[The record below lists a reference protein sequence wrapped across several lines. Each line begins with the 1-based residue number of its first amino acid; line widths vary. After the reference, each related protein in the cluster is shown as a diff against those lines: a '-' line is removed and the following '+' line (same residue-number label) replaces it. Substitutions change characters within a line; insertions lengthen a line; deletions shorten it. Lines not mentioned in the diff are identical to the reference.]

1 MTQKPQVTEIP
12 LHDLPVPARRI
23 LGEEIDRL
31 LVWRTPMRS
40 RFRDINTRDG
50 LLVHGL
56 AGWGEISPFW
66 DYGAAEIRRWVAA
79 GIEVATQEPPQP
91 RRQTVPV
98 NITVPILPAD
108 TAYQLVKT
116 YISDDEP
123 TTAKVKVSGA
133 GTDLNADADRVAAV
147 RDALG
152 RGGQI
157 RVDANAG
164 WTPAQAVRAIR
175 VLQQAAGDLE
185 YVEQPCESV
194 NEMAEL
200 RRSVDVPIAADE
212 SIRRSSDPLA
222 VRREH
227 AADLVILKVQ
237 PLGGV
242 WAALRLAE
250 ELGLPAVV
258 SSALDS
264 SIGIA
269 AGVRLA
275 AALPELDH
283 ACGLGTVRLLAA
295 DPARESLL
303 PRANTLSADG
313 CCIPIEPVNADTVPP
328 SVVAAWITRL
338 AAAGEVSDVD
348 EAGAPREDG
357 WWFDA

>member
-1 MTQKPQVTEIP
+1 MTQKPQVTEVA
-12 LHDLPVPARRI
+12 LRDLPVPARRI

-31 LVWRTPMRS
+31 LVWRTPMLT
-40 RFRDINTRDG
+40 RFRGIDAREG
-50 LLVHGL
+50 LLVHGP

-79 GIEVATQEPPQP
+79 GIEAATQEPPQP
-91 RRQTVPV
+91 RRQTIPV

-108 TAYQLVKT
+108 AAYQLVKT
-116 YISDDEP
+116 CISDDEP
-123 TTAKVKVSGA
+123 TSAKVKVSGA
-133 GTDLNADADRVAAV
+133 GTDLNADAERVAAV

-152 RGGQI
+152 RGGRI

-164 WTPAQAVRAIR
+164 WTPAQAHRAIR

-185 YVEQPCESV
+185 YVEQPCGSV
-194 NEMAEL
+194 TEMAEL
-200 RRSVDVPIAADE
+200 RRSVDVQIAADE

-222 VRREH
+222 VRREQ
-227 AADLVILKVQ
+227 AADLIILKVQ

-242 WAALRLAE
+242 RAALRLAE

-269 AGVRLA
+269 AGLRLA

-283 ACGLGTVRLLAA
+283 ACGLGTVRLLTA

-303 PRANTLSADG
+303 PRANTLPADG
-313 CCIPIEPVNADTVPP
+313 CCVPREPLDADTVPQ
-328 SVVAAWITRL
+328 SVVAAWVARL
-338 AAAGEVSDVD
+338 SAASEVVDVN
-348 EAGAPREDG
+348 EAGAALPDG
-357 WWFDA
+357 WWFDD